1 MRRLIEDVGYAVRRL
16 RSARGFTA
24 VAVVTLALGIAG
36 TTMFFAAVNAMVF
49 RPIRATHGDGL
60 FAIRYIHKLKSSGP
74 LTEAQFKRLDD
85 DPPASVGR
93 IGAISGLAV
102 PMVVSIPGRAERV
115 DAEVVTPGYLL
126 ALDLAPQ
133 AGRLLAPGDDR
144 LETNGVVIISDRLWR
159 QWFAGDRAVIGRT
172 LAVNARSFTVAGVA
186 PRGFRGLAGSSYG
199 TADIWMTPLAAA
211 RAGRSGSQLRAG
223 GYRMTFVRPRAGASV
238 ADTEGAIHSV
248 LSGATDAPPPDQTAI
263 RLVPIDDWL
272 GRGTLTSAGLA
283 IVGLSTLLLVA
294 ACANL
299 ANMLFARGAQRAGEV
314 AVRISLGAA
323 RLSIFRLFAIESAL
337 IAALAASLG
346 FLLAIGAV
354 TAVGYAFPWFRSR
367 NMRILVDL
375 APDYRVFLF
384 AFAAGGAA
392 ALVVG
397 VAAAWRAVSIVPLRG
412 LSSLA
417 SIGSGRRSGGL
428 RFGLVG
434 VQVAAAV
441 VLLMT
446 AGLFVRATEKGLDRE
461 VLFDIARLATARVD
475 LRMHGYH
482 EAAGRVFFE
491 RALLAVRALP
501 GVESAALADGFPAGD
516 YATPF
521 TVDFRSERSVVDAD
535 GIVREIPG
543 VDRNVRGGYI
553 GVSPGFLAT
562 IGLPLRRGRDVT
574 IADQDTAPAVA
585 VISESVARQL
595 WPGQDAVDKR
605 VMFGNDGTW
614 RTVVG
619 VFADPVSAKLES
631 PLVGPANLVL
641 VPAAQAYRPEMLL
654 VIRTSR
660 PGAQLEPLRTAIRG
674 IDEQVAVFDTATAEE
689 SIMASAAPLSAA
701 GAMTSSLGLLALT
714 IAALGLYGVVSY
726 VVTLRSREFG
736 IRMALGA
743 QPKQVL
749 KMVLDEAVRLV
760 LVGLLAGVFIAAIA
774 ERYLQSQR
782 VGFMPNEIRTW
793 VAVLLLIGMVGVAA
807 ALRPALLAAQVDPNV
822 ALREL

>member
-1 MRRLIEDVGYAVRRL
+1 VIEDVVYAARRL
-16 RSARGFTA
+16 SHARAFTA

-49 RPIRATHGDGL
+49 RPIRATHTDGL
-60 FAIRYIHKLKSSGP
+60 YAIRYIHKLKSSGP

-85 DPPASVGR
+85 DPPASIGR

-102 PMVVSIPGRAERV
+102 PVVVSMPGRAERV

-126 ALDLAPQ
+126 ALDLSPQ
-133 AGRLLAPGDDR
+133 AGRLLAPEDDR
-144 LETNGVVIISDRLWR
+144 LDTNGVVIISDRLWR
-159 QWFAGDRAVIGRT
+159 QWFAGDHAVIGRT
-172 LAVNARSFTVAGVA
+172 LAVNARSFMIAGVA

-199 TADIWMTPLAAA
+199 TADVWMTRSAAA
-211 RAGRSGSQLRAG
+211 RAGSQLRSG
-223 GYRMTFVRPRAGASV
+223 GYLMTFVRPRAGVSA
-238 ADTEGAIHSV
+238 AAAEAAIHSV
-248 LSGATDAPPPDQTAI
+248 LSGAPDDPPADQTAI

-272 GRGTLTSAGLA
+272 DRGTLTSAGLA
-283 IVGLSTLLLVA
+283 IVGLSTLLLIA

-314 AVRISLGAA
+314 AVRISLGAG

-337 IAALAASLG
+337 ISALAASLG
-346 FLLAIGAV
+346 LLLAIGAV

-384 AFAAGGAA
+384 AFAAGAAA

-397 VAAAWRAVSIVPLRG
+397 LAAAWRAVSGVPLRG
-412 LSSLA
+412 LSSAA
-417 SIGSGRRSGGL
+417 SIGSGRRAGGL

-446 AGLFVRATEKGLDRE
+446 AGLFLRATEKGLDRE
-461 VLFDIARLATARVD
+461 VLFDIAPLATARVD

-491 RALLAVRALP
+491 RALLAARALP

-516 YATPF
+516 YAAPF
-521 TVDFRSERSVVDAD
+521 SVDFRAERSVVDAD
-535 GIVREIPG
+535 GIIREIPG
-543 VDRNVRGGYI
+543 IDRVVRGGYV
-553 GVSPGFLAT
+553 GVSPGFLTT

-574 IADQDTAPAVA
+574 ISDRDTAPAVA

-595 WPGQDAVDKR
+595 WPGQDAIGR
-605 VMFGNDGTW
+605 RLMFGNDGTW

-619 VFADPVSAKLES
+619 VFGDPVSARLES

-654 VIRTSR
+654 VIRASR
-660 PGAQLEPLRTAIRG
+660 PAAQIEPLRAAIRG
-674 IDEQVAVFDTATAEE
+674 VDEQVAVFDTATAEE

-701 GAMTSSLGLLALT
+701 GAMTSALGLLALT

-726 VVTLRSREFG
+726 VVALRSREFG

-749 KMVLDEAVRLV
+749 RMVLDEAVRLV
-760 LVGLLAGVFIAAIA
+760 LAGLLAGVFITSIG

-782 VGFMPNEIRTW
+782 VGFMPNEIATW
-793 VAVLLLIGMVGVAA
+793 VAVLLLIVVVGVVA
-807 ALRPALLAAQVDPNV
+807 ALRPALRAAQVDPNV